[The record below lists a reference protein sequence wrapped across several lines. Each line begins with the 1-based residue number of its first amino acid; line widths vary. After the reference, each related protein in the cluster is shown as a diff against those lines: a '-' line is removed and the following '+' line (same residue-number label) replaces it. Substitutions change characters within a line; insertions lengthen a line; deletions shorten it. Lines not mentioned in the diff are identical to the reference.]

1 MPMEDNLLRRMVWE
15 IVSKA
20 ALRSRRM
27 RMDSKPGRSFVSLSL
42 CRDVC
47 CEAFHSQVFQLKVM
61 SSLHW
66 PASGAFWDLQFL
78 KQSQVS

>member
-27 RMDSKPGRSFVSLSL
+27 RMDSKPESAAIRRSLVIS
-42 CRDVC
+42 
-47 CEAFHSQVFQLKVM
+47 EGPFQCYGGDGNQIGTVLR
-61 SSLHW
+61 
-66 PASGAFWDLQFL
+66 
-78 KQSQVS
+78 